1 MAEIPEPTLLDDL
14 MRDRSRVLQEFLEDN
29 TRPDSTD
36 YIAEID
42 TMLRLEETRIVV
54 NIDDLRDYNPEYAI
68 G

>member
-1 MAEIPEPTLLDDL
+1 MADIPEPNLLDDV
-14 MRDRSRVLQEFLEDN
+14 MRDRSRVLQEFLEDT

-42 TMLRLEETRIVV
+42 NMLNREETRMIV

>member
-1 MAEIPEPTLLDDL
+1 MADIPEPNLLDDL

-29 TRPDSTD
+29 TRPDATD

-42 TMLRLEETRIVV
+42 TMLRLEETRLIV